1 MGQQGFEWGEQWG
14 LEASRH
20 SVHMWCGSSECARA
34 RAGERGGGELWKNA
48 IVVETWNNNV
58 LGLYA
63 EVQDDAGR
71 APVWEE
77 GERVSYKHWR

>member
-1 MGQQGFEWGEQWG
+1 MNGESNGVWKRADIQYT
-14 LEASRH
+14 
-20 SVHMWCGSSECARA
+20 CGAAAANAHARA
-34 RAGERGGGELWKNA
+34 PGGGVELWKNVM
-48 IVVETWNNNV
+48 VVETWNNNV

>member
-34 RAGERGGGELWKNA
+34 RGGGRGWSCGKMPCRA
-48 IVVETWNNNV
+48 RYDI
-58 LGLYA
+58 LGLPVRFTMTRVERLY
-63 EVQDDAGR
+63 GKR
-71 APVWEE
+71 AR
-77 GERVSYKHWR
+77 G

>member
-1 MGQQGFEWGEQWG
+1 MGRAMGFGSEPTFSTHVVRQQ
-14 LEASRH
+14 R
-20 SVHMWCGSSECARA
+20 MRTRA
-34 RAGERGGGELWKNA
+34 RRGGGVERGKNV

>member
-1 MGQQGFEWGEQWG
+1 MGIAMGFGSEPTFSTHVVRQQ
-14 LEASRH
+14 R
-20 SVHMWCGSSECARA
+20 MRTRA
-34 RAGERGGGELWKNA
+34 RRRGGGVELWKNV